1 MLSLAFQ
8 TTNILL
14 INQFPD
20 AESDKMTGK
29 NHLVVTFGKKKSRW
43 IYLFVLALTFLVSI
57 YLAIHINYL
66 IFVATVI
73 TGLFGFSIT
82 KHLFKYYKS
91 RELVKSN
98 WNTIL
103 LQAVFC
109 IILILT
115 FLVQ

>member
-1 MLSLAFQ
+1 MGLL

-20 AESDKMTGK
+20 ESDKMTSK

-43 IYLFVLALTFLVSI
+43 IYLFVLALTLLVSI
-57 YLAIHINYL
+57 YLAININYL
-66 IFVATVI
+66 IFVATAI

-103 LQAVFC
+103 LQSSVLYNFN
-109 IILILT
+109 IN